1 MRITAKEGF
10 AAQSSHDV
18 VVAIDTAITPELAA
32 EGLAREVVN
41 RVQNIRKELDL
52 PYQARLRLF
61 LTADAELTAALERHK
76 DYIMAETLTAEWQ
89 SPAAKAGEIRDSAI
103 DGHPLQIQCVVKP

>member
-1 MRITAKEGF
+1 MDVRITAKEGF

-18 VVAIDTAITPELAA
+18 VVAIDEKITPELVA

-52 PYQARLRLF
+52 PYQARLQLAYA
-61 LTADAELTAALERHK
+61 ADPELTAAMEKHK
-76 DYIMAETLTAEWQ
+76 D
-89 SPAAKAGEIRDSAI
+89 
-103 DGHPLQIQCVVKP
+103 